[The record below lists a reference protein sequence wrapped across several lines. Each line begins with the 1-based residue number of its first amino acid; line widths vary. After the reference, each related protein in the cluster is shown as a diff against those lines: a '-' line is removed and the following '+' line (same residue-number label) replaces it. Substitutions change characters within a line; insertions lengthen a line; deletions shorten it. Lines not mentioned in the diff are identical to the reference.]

1 MLTEFKNRVFGSV
14 ILKSINSNFNAD
26 FTHHPRTLPDG
37 VVYST
42 DKALKFAI
50 KDYFRKNYDQE
61 KIFYVKRFDQKIN
74 PLRLH
79 DIYKLIFNEYPKAK
93 IDKYSLFYFDGAEI
107 KGVLPEKINKKE
119 INNYFKSLED
129 TNELKVYSSDFNKY
143 SKDAKAKK
151 ENEVKLENEG
161 EDIEFYFYVDKDNRI
176 IKLEGEKDEL
186 DKIVDELYLKLTGG
200 VDKYEVLRNLL
211 KCIDIRLFGATFADG
226 VEKLNI
232 SLHGPVQ
239 INHGINKYK
248 DQYGNTI
255 NEMYTEDIL
264 SPFAD
269 KEGAQMSTI
278 GNQTNLKEG
287 HYVFHFSINP
297 KNTEEFYQMVN
308 NGKNDDEKLCLSN
321 DDINKL
327 KEAINN
333 SVTALDS
340 SRKIGTENEATIW
353 VQLIEKSK
361 KVLPSF
367 TELISVTKEN
377 DISIID
383 CTKVSENLTLIASEI
398 EKVEVY
404 YNPTTTKIVG
414 FDENVQIKYYN
425 ILNNKELS
433 NERK

>member
-1 MLTEFKNRVFGSV
+1 MSTEFKNRVFGSV

-50 KDYFRKNYDQE
+50 KDYFRKNYGQE
-61 KIFYVKRFDQKIN
+61 KIFFVKRFDSNIN

-79 DIYKLIFNEYPKAK
+79 DTYKFIFNEYHKAKFDK
-93 IDKYSLFYFDGAEI
+93 IDKYSLFYFDGTEI
-107 KGVLPEKINKKE
+107 KGVLPDKNKKE
-119 INNYFKSLED
+119 INNYFNSLED
-129 TNELKVYSSDFNKY
+129 TNELKAYSSDFNKY
-143 SKDAKAKK
+143 KKDSKGKK

-161 EDIEFYFYVDKDNRI
+161 EDNEFYFYVDKNNKN
-176 IKLEGEKDEL
+176 IKLKGEKEEL

-200 VDKYEVLRNLL
+200 VDKYEVLKNLL

-226 VEKLNI
+226 VEKVNI

-248 DQYGNTI
+248 EQNGNN
-255 NEMYTEDIL
+255 NEIYNEDIL

-308 NGKNDDEKLCLSN
+308 NGKNDDDKLCLSN

-327 KEAINN
+327 KEAMNN

-353 VQLIEKSK
+353 VQLIENSK

-367 TELISVTKEN
+367 TELITVTKEN

-383 CTKVSENLTLIASEI
+383 CTKVSENLTFIASEI

-404 YNPTTTKIVG
+404 YNPTSTKIIG

-433 NERK
+433 NE